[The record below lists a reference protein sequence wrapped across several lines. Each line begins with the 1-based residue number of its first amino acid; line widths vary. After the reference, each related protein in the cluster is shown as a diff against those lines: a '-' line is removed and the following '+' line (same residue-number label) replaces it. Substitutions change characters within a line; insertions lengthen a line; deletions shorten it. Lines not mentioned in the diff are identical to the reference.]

1 MHAQPG
7 DWLIVEKSFGSGT
20 RRALIEEVTG
30 DGNPPF
36 RVRWL
41 DTGEEAFVY
50 PLGEAKV
57 QTHEERAN
65 AEALAQERA
74 AAIQRQIRARQGQP

>member
-1 MHAQPG
+1 MHARPG

-30 DGNPPF
+30 DGDPPF

-41 DTGEEAFVY
+41 DTGEEAYVY
-50 PLGEAKV
+50 PWGDARV
-57 QTHEERAN
+57 QSRNEREDADARAEERA
-65 AEALAQERA
+65 AEV
-74 AAIQRQIRARQGQP
+74 QRLIRSRRGQS